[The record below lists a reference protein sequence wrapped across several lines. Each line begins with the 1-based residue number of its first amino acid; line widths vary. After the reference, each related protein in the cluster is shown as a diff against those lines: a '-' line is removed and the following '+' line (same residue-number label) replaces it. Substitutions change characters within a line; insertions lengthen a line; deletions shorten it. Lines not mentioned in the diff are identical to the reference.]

1 MRYVR
6 FMSIEE
12 LNKYLSGEKLKNN
25 TVWRDRG
32 NKTDSGDSA
41 SLTIPNPQRNVW
53 NIIPEE

>member
-32 NKTDSGDSA
+32 DKTDSVGFCFFDDSE
-41 SLTIPNPQRNVW
+41 S
-53 NIIPEE
+53 PEE